1 MEMAQFI
8 LAPLTA
14 LDLFGYIIITEES
27 NSLHTGFQGMNRI
40 KAPGFYFLF
49 IFFQTQSTMYFN

>member
-14 LDLFGYIIITEES
+14 LDLFGYIIITEE
-27 NSLHTGFQGMNRI
+27 FQFPSHWFPR
-40 KAPGFYFLF
+40 YE
-49 IFFQTQSTMYFN
+49 